1 MPHSNYAVQ
10 QIYLEIK
17 DGSGTFPGTLYA
29 ALFTTAPG
37 LDGSGGSEIDAGTY
51 TWYERKAVTW
61 ASPSLAG
68 RTMANSAAV
77 TFTSAAT
84 PVPSPLLVTHMG
96 LMTAST
102 SGNLWRLLQLTT
114 PISIGLNSKVEFPIG
129 QIVIEQKT
137 TG

>member
-1 MPHSNYAVQ
+1 MPHSNYAVN

-37 LDGSGGSEIDAGTY
+37 LDGAGGTELNSLVE
-51 TWYERKAVTW
+51 TWYARQAVTW

-68 RTMANSAAV
+68 RTIANSAEV
-77 TFTSAAT
+77 SFTTDAD
-84 PVPSPLLVTHMG
+84 PMPSPKTVTYMG
-96 LMTAST
+96 LMTAVT
-102 SGNLWRLLQLTT
+102 SGSLWRLLQLTT
-114 PISIGLNSKVEFPIG
+114 PIVVGLHSVVKFPIG
-129 QIVIEQKT
+129 QIVMEQKT